1 MRRWACSERSIAG
14 AGHHHDAWNGHH
26 RQGEITTCSLLC
38 EAPLDEARLRS
49 WLAMIY
55 SLKPNAMLR
64 LKGIVRLSNSGRP
77 TLVQAVGGS
86 FSPFE
91 WLEEWPDGKAE
102 TRMVLIFKG
111 MAPDTVKKSF
121 ERHVLS

>member
-1 MRRWACSERSIAG
+1 M
-14 AGHHHDAWNGHH
+14 
-26 RQGEITTCSLLC
+26 
-38 EAPLDEARLRS
+38 
-49 WLAMIY
+49 
-55 SLKPNAMLR
+55 
-64 LKGIVRLSNSGRP
+64 
-77 TLVQAVGGS
+77 QAVGGS

-102 TRMVLIFKG
+102 TRMVLIFKD